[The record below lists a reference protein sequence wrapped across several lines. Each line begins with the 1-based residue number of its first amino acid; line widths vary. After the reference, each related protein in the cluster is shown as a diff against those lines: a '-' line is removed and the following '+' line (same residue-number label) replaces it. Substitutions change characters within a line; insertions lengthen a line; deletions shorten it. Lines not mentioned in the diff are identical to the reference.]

1 MTKKVKSEYLGTYVT
16 IYNGNFET
24 SFTVTEDTAN
34 NAEYYIS
41 RGLEYLFEEV
51 EAKSKKFKGVEPDA
65 NTEA

>member
-24 SFTVTEDTAN
+24 SFTVTEETAN
-34 NAEYYIS
+34 DAEYYIS
-41 RGLEYLFEEV
+41 RGLEYLFEEEV
-51 EAKSKKFKGVEPDA
+51 KVSKKYKGVETDA

>member
-1 MTKKVKSEYLGTYVT
+1 MTKKIKSEYLGTYVT

-24 SFTVTEDTAN
+24 SFTVTEETAN
-34 NAEYYIS
+34 DAEYYIS
-41 RGLEYLFEEV
+41 RGLEYLFEEA